1 MADTTDHTA
10 DGLYDRLSHLLGG
23 ATAWLV
29 YLMAAITVSVVVLRY
44 ILGEGSIALQESI
57 TYIHAAHFMLGASY
71 ALKRGAHVRVDV
83 FYIRMSPIAQAWIDC
98 LGTLVFLL
106 PMSIF
111 TSWMSVD
118 YVASSWQ
125 IREGSPDPGGLPI
138 VYLLKTLIP
147 IMGVCLVIEAISQ
160 LTGNTRRLLTLL
172 EKSHG

>member
-1 MADTTDHTA
+1 MDLVDKNHGKRA
-10 DGLYDRLSHLLGG
+10 YDRASDLLGG

-29 YLMAAITVSVVVLRY
+29 YLMATITVIVVIMRY

-57 TYIHAAHFMLGASY
+57 SYLHAALFMLGASY

-83 FYIRMSPIAQAWIDC
+83 FYIRLSPAGQAWVDC

-111 TSWMSVD
+111 ISWVSLD
-118 YVASSWQ
+118 YVAASWH
-125 IREGSPDPGGLPI
+125 IGESSPDPGGLAF

-147 IMGVCLVIEAISQ
+147 IMGICLVIEAISQ
-160 LTGNTRRLLTLL
+160 LLGNTRRLLNVLGN
-172 EKSHG
+172 SHG